1 MATWQLDNAHSSADF
16 TVRHM
21 MVTNVRGSFGTVSG
35 TIEFDPE
42 NPAAASVNATI
53 DVSTIN
59 TNNADRD
66 GHLRSGDFFDVETYP
81 SITFK
86 STNVEPTGDNTAN
99 ITGDLTIRDI
109 TKPVTLEVEYLF
121 GGTSPFGDVRAGFE
135 ARGSINREEFGLTWN
150 QALESGGVLVGK
162 DVKISL
168 DVQGV
173 KVTEEATA

>member
-21 MVTNVRGSFGTVSG
+21 MVTNVRGSFGSVTG

-42 NPAAASVNATI
+42 NPANASVDATI
-53 DVSTIN
+53 SCATIN
-59 TNNADRD
+59 TNNDDRD
-66 GHLRSGDFFDVETYP
+66 NHLRSGDFFDVENYP
-81 SITFK
+81 NITFK
-86 STNVEPTGDNTAN
+86 STSVEPTSDNTAN
-99 ITGDLTIRDI
+99 VTGDLTIRDV
-109 TKPVTLEVEYLF
+109 TKPVTLEVEFL
-121 GGTSPFGDVRAGFE
+121 GSGDSPFGDVRAGFE

-162 DVKISL
+162 DVKINL

-173 KVTEEATA
+173 KVAQAEGA